1 MNSEAL
7 YEMSVRV
14 TRRAESAQRVAAR
27 AEMVSRVVARMEIR
41 RVASQVC
48 SEVFPGKTASSDS
61 TREILVAMAEG
72 ALISDEGSVR
82 VAGLGSLITKMKEIA
97 SAIKANP
104 NVWDHLK
111 KLIGIESLDQLPGK
125 LKELVKE
132 GYHYLR
138 KAMEH
143 AFKTWPLKIYTF
155 PEAKMISLNALIE
168 KLVKLSPKFMK
179 FLHDHVKPH
188 VDQFDVWLRKNLPT
202 VSKALMVGI
211 YVWIWFN
218 VVEFEWHLKDM
229 LDAATGAITLSD
241 LLASLPGSVL
251 GFMMN
256 SLGFGTFTLF
266 PVAFVMRLVVVTGAR
281 YLDFEGGSVKL
292 NYAKLQ
298 KDFGMSHEELA
309 ELA

>member
-125 LKELVKE
+125 LKELVLQMVLTGNATLESTAGAGTTVALTLPK
-132 GYHYLR
+132 GAPSALR
-138 KAMEH
+138 
-143 AFKTWPLKIYTF
+143 P
-155 PEAKMISLNALIE
+155 
-168 KLVKLSPKFMK
+168 
-179 FLHDHVKPH
+179 
-188 VDQFDVWLRKNLPT
+188 
-202 VSKALMVGI
+202 
-211 YVWIWFN
+211 
-218 VVEFEWHLKDM
+218 
-229 LDAATGAITLSD
+229 DAA
-241 LLASLPGSVL
+241 
-251 GFMMN
+251 
-256 SLGFGTFTLF
+256 
-266 PVAFVMRLVVVTGAR
+266 
-281 YLDFEGGSVKL
+281 EGGQP
-292 NYAKLQ
+292 AKILSLIRREAA
-298 KDFGMSHEELA
+298 D
-309 ELA
+309 